1 VKPGKS
7 PAVTAI
13 TGEEH
18 VLRRREITR
27 VISHLKGKGWV
38 VEAADGLVPGSL
50 DDALTPDP
58 FAAKGEVSSIVVLVS
73 NPEKLHID
81 VLNGYVE
88 DPPADVA
95 LVLDY
100 DGTPKGNTKFGK
112 FCEALGKNHR
122 SFEKP
127 KPYLAAER
135 SRDFLVAEVTARGL
149 TLNPKLADAI
159 VTSCG
164 TDLGVLTFEAL
175 KLCTLAE
182 AEGAKE
188 VTIEHAKG
196 ATARLAAGRI
206 DSIKDAL
213 LTRNRISVARALTR
227 VKESHGKDMTMPVTR
242 FLQKDVLTW
251 VAVADM
257 TSRNVSPDDIAVE
270 LSLHPWFLK
279 NKIVPGLRAWTLPD
293 LVRIPA
299 ALAAG
304 ERAVLSGALRPWTVF
319 SAALLELCR

>member
-1 VKPGKS
+1 MKAKQ

-27 VISHLKGKGWV
+27 ILTHMKGRGWV
-38 VEAADGLVPGSL
+38 VEEADGLVPGSL
-50 DDALTPDP
+50 EEALTPDP
-58 FAAKGEVSSIVVLVS
+58 FADRSPPIIALVT

-81 VLNGYVE
+81 VLTRYVE
-88 DPPADVA
+88 DPPADTA
-95 LVLDY
+95 LLLDY
-100 DGTPKGNTKFGK
+100 DGIPKGNTKFGK

-122 SFEKP
+122 SYEKP
-127 KPYLAAER
+127 KAYQAAER
-135 SRDFLVAEVTARGL
+135 ARDFLLAEVSVRGL

-164 TDLGVLTFEAL
+164 SDLGVLTFEAL

-182 AEGAKE
+182 AEGQKE
-188 VTIEHAKG
+188 VTVEHAKG
-196 ATARLAAGRI
+196 ATARIAQGRV
-206 DSIKDAL
+206 DTIKDAL
-213 LTRNRISVARALTR
+213 LSRNRISVARALTR

-242 FLQKDVLTW
+242 FLQKDVLLW
-251 VAVADM
+251 VAAADLVA
-257 TSRNVSPDDIAVE
+257 RNTPPDDIAVE

-279 NKIVPGLRAWTLPD
+279 NKVLPALRNWTVAD

-299 ALAAG
+299 ALAAA
-304 ERAVLSGALRPWTVF
+304 ERAVLTGAVKPWVVL
-319 SAALLELCR
+319 SARLLEICR